1 MKDDKRRDRLKK
13 VLVERKRK
21 MWNELRDDVFR
32 KLGNEYNTQFDI
44 PNDLEDLSVID
55 FIEDLGLSVSD
66 IRKEELLRIDEALRK
81 LDQGT
86 YGICEKCGAGIDE
99 ERLRVE
105 ASAMHCLKCQ
115 SDLEFVEGKK
125 KPTL

>member
-1 MKDDKRRDRLKK
+1 VKDDKRRDRLKK

-32 KLGNEYNTQFDI
+32 KLGNEYNAQFDI

-66 IRKEELLRIDEALRK
+66 IRKEELVRIDESLRK

-86 YGICEKCGAGIDE
+86 YGICEKCAAEIDE

-115 SDLEFVEGKK
+115 SDLESVEGKK

>member
-1 MKDDKRRDRLKK
+1 MKEERNARLRKA
-13 VLVERKRK
+13 LLERKRR

-32 KLGNEYNTQFDI
+32 KLGREYNSQFDT

-55 FIEDLGLSVSD
+55 MAEDLGLTVSD
-66 IRKEELLRIDEALRK
+66 IRKEELTRLDESLRK

-86 YGICEKCGAGIDE
+86 YGICERCSSEIDE
-99 ERLRVE
+99 DRLKADPSVT
-105 ASAMHCLKCQ
+105 SCLRCQ
-115 SDLEFVEGKK
+115 SELEKGKR

>member
-1 MKDDKRRDRLKK
+1 MKDNTRRDRLKK

-21 MWNELRDDVFR
+21 MWNALRDDFFR
-32 KLGNEYNTQFDI
+32 KLGREYNSQFDI

-55 FIEDLGLSVSD
+55 VVEDMGLTISD
-66 IRKEELLRIDEALRK
+66 IRKDELVRIDESLRK

-86 YGICEKCGAGIDE
+86 YGLCERCGTEIDE
-99 ERLRVE
+99 ERLKIE
-105 ASAMHCLKCQ
+105 ASTMHCLNCQ
-115 SDLEFVEGKK
+115 SELEKMEGKK

>member
-1 MKDDKRRDRLKK
+1 MKDDNRRDMLKK

-21 MWNELRDDVFR
+21 MWNELRDDLFR

-66 IRKEELLRIDEALRK
+66 IRKEELLRIDESLRK

-86 YGICEKCGAGIDE
+86 YGICEKCGTEIGE

-115 SDLEFVEGKK
+115 SDLESVEGKK

>member
-66 IRKEELLRIDEALRK
+66 IRKEELLRIDESLRK

-86 YGICEKCGAGIDE
+86 YGICEKCGTEIDE

-115 SDLEFVEGKK
+115 SDLESVEGKK

>member
-1 MKDDKRRDRLKK
+1 MKDDNRRDMLKK

-55 FIEDLGLSVSD
+55 LIEDLGLSVSD
-66 IRKEELLRIDEALRK
+66 IRKEELLRIDESLRK

-86 YGICEKCGAGIDE
+86 YGICEKCGTEIDE

-115 SDLEFVEGKK
+115 SDLESVEGKK

>member
-66 IRKEELLRIDEALRK
+66 IRKEELVRIDESLRK

-86 YGICEKCGAGIDE
+86 YGICEKCAAEIDE

-115 SDLEFVEGKK
+115 SDLESVEGKK

>member
-66 IRKEELLRIDEALRK
+66 IRKEELLRIDESLRK

-86 YGICEKCGAGIDE
+86 YGICEKCAAEIDE

-115 SDLEFVEGKK
+115 SDLESVEGKK

>member
-66 IRKEELLRIDEALRK
+66 IRKEELLRIDESLRK

-86 YGICEKCGAGIDE
+86 YGICEKCGMEIDK

>member
-1 MKDDKRRDRLKK
+1 VKDDKRRDRLKK

-66 IRKEELLRIDEALRK
+66 IRKEELVRIDESLRK

-86 YGICEKCGAGIDE
+86 YGICEKCAAEIDE

-115 SDLEFVEGKK
+115 SDLESVEGKK

>member
-1 MKDDKRRDRLKK
+1 VKDDKRRDRLKK

-66 IRKEELLRIDEALRK
+66 IRKEELLRIDESLRK

-86 YGICEKCGAGIDE
+86 YGICEKCGTEIDE

>member
-66 IRKEELLRIDEALRK
+66 IRKEELLRIDESLRK

-86 YGICEKCGAGIDE
+86 YGICEKCGTQIDE

-115 SDLEFVEGKK
+115 SDLESVEGKK

>member
-66 IRKEELLRIDEALRK
+66 IRKEELLRIDESLRK

-86 YGICEKCGAGIDE
+86 YGICEKCGTEIDE

-115 SDLEFVEGKK
+115 TDLESVEGKK

>member
-1 MKDDKRRDRLKK
+1 MDDKRRNRLKK

-32 KLGNEYNTQFDI
+32 KLGTEYNSQFDA

-55 FIEDLGLSVSD
+55 VIEDLGLTVSD
-66 IRKEELLRIDEALRK
+66 IRKEELLKIEASLRK

-86 YGICEKCGAGIDE
+86 YGICERCAGEIDE
-99 ERLRVE
+99 ERLKVE
-105 ASAMHCLKCQ
+105 TSAMHCLKCQ
-115 SDLEFVEGKK
+115 SELESAEGKK

>member
-1 MKDDKRRDRLKK
+1 MKDNTRRDRLKK

-21 MWNELRDDVFR
+21 MWNALRDDFFR
-32 KLGNEYNTQFDI
+32 KLGSEYNTQFDI

-55 FIEDLGLSVSD
+55 VVEDMGLTISD
-66 IRKEELLRIDEALRK
+66 IRKDELVRIDESLRK

-86 YGICEKCGAGIDE
+86 YGLCERCGAEIDE
-99 ERLRVE
+99 ERLKIE
-105 ASAMHCLKCQ
+105 ASTMYCLNCQ
-115 SDLEFVEGKK
+115 SELEKREGKK

>member
-1 MKDDKRRDRLKK
+1 MKDNTRRDRLKK

-21 MWNELRDDVFR
+21 MWNDLRDDFFR
-32 KLGNEYNTQFDI
+32 KLGSEYNSQFDI

-55 FIEDLGLSVSD
+55 VVEDMGLTISD
-66 IRKEELLRIDEALRK
+66 IRKEELVRIDESLRK

-86 YGICEKCGAGIDE
+86 YGLCEKCGAEIDE
-99 ERLRVE
+99 ERLEIE
-105 ASAMHCLKCQ
+105 ASTNHCLNCQ
-115 SDLEFVEGKK
+115 SELEKMEGKK

>member
-1 MKDDKRRDRLKK
+1 VKDDKRRDRLKK

-66 IRKEELLRIDEALRK
+66 IRKEELLRIDESLRK

-86 YGICEKCGAGIDE
+86 YGICEKCGTEIDE

-105 ASAMHCLKCQ
+105 ASAVHCLKCQ
-115 SDLEFVEGKK
+115 SDLESVEGKK

>member
-1 MKDDKRRDRLKK
+1 MKDDNRRDMLKK

-66 IRKEELLRIDEALRK
+66 IRKEELLRIDESLRK

-86 YGICEKCGAGIDE
+86 YGICEKCGMEIDK

-115 SDLEFVEGKK
+115 SDLESVEGKK

>member
-1 MKDDKRRDRLKK
+1 MKDNARRDRLKK
-13 VLVERKRK
+13 VLVDRKRK

-32 KLGNEYNTQFDI
+32 KLGSEYNSQFDT

-55 FIEDLGLSVSD
+55 AVEDLGLTISD
-66 IRKEELLRIDEALRK
+66 IRKEELVRIDESLRK

-86 YGICEKCGAGIDE
+86 YGLCDVCGNEIDE
-99 ERLRVE
+99 ERLRIE

-115 SDLEFVEGKK
+115 SELEKREGKK

>member
-1 MKDDKRRDRLKK
+1 VKDDKRRDRLKK

-66 IRKEELLRIDEALRK
+66 IRKEELLRIDESLRK

-86 YGICEKCGAGIDE
+86 YGICEKCGTEIDE

-115 SDLEFVEGKK
+115 SDLESVEGKK